1 MPCELF
7 LLTGPNNQQLT
18 RSTFTHTQAGKGKAG
33 ASGKRIGQY
42 GTVIEELGSKLG
54 ISDTSKI
61 GTSKSAALNQKVL
74 ESGFE
79 IHNLFSHVVWMGDM
93 NWKLEKSI
101 KPDDAIG
108 MIRAGELEEL
118 DKFDTLTQALK
129 TGGSAFDSY
138 KEPIKA
144 MAGPGHFW
152 PTYKKIP
159 YREPVADYSNPQ
171 WVDGEYRI
179 LYKEPAY
186 KGGKKKPR
194 VPAWCDRILYRSA
207 TGLQGGLALEQIDL
221 GGDIGMSDNYQVV
234 NDVMLC
240 SDHSPVHATFLLT
253 TEAEAWAQL
262 GVNKPAIPTTT

>member
-1 MPCELF
+1 ML
-7 LLTGPNNQQLT
+7 
-18 RSTFTHTQAGKGKAG
+18 A
-33 ASGKRIGQY
+33 
-42 GTVIEELGSKLG
+42 
-54 ISDTSKI
+54 
-61 GTSKSAALNQKVL
+61 
-74 ESGFE
+74 SGFE

-101 KPDDAIG
+101 KPDDAIEK
-108 MIRAGELEEL
+108 IRAGQLEEL

-129 TGGSAFDSY
+129 SGGSAFDQY

-159 YREPVADYSNPQ
+159 YREPVADYSDPA

-207 TGLQGGLALEQIDL
+207 KGLQGGLAVEQIDL
-221 GGDIGMSDNYQVV
+221 GGEIGMTDNYQVV
-234 NDVMLC
+234 NDSMLC

-262 GVNKPAIPTTT
+262 GAESASTTFDSSDEARECMIHLEGVRICDKSGRWNIGADGNWEDAESAEVCNPHDNPHRRLT